1 MKHPHT
7 HLLKSLGGACALAL
21 CLLGAT
27 AVAAKIPDHW
37 GARSV
42 HVWHPGPGAEW
53 VYGEVKVESSVPGS
67 YFSVIG
73 FNCGYFGIQEL
84 LDGSRV
90 AIFSVWDPG
99 DPFDFGAK
107 ADSVEERLRLLFCIW
122 RFHYELHQIV
132 HLLNL

>member
-7 HLLKSLGGACALAL
+7 HFLKSLGGACAFAL

-27 AVAAKIPDHW
+27 VVAEESHW
-37 GARSV
+37 HRGARSV

-53 VYGEVKVESSVPGS
+53 VYGEVKVEASVPGR

-84 LDGSRV
+84 YDG
-90 AIFSVWDPG
+90 
-99 DPFDFGAK
+99 
-107 ADSVEERLRLLFCIW
+107 
-122 RFHYELHQIV
+122 
-132 HLLNL
+132 